1 MSAPD
6 SPHTPVGESLD
17 SQESY
22 MTRSM
27 STTQVTKNRRADRS
41 KKQGKAK
48 LGSRLGRL
56 DETMMKRTH
65 SVSPVFLQTV
75 LFRAFADTCNCG
87 ITSQPNIGSTVDRCV
102 TVTADP
108 PFFGAWKLTP
118 PMRVI

>member
-6 SPHTPVGESLD
+6 SPHTPVGESPD

-22 MTRSM
+22 MARSM

-65 SVSPVFLQTV
+65 SVSLRPVFLQPE
-75 LFRAFADTCNCG
+75 LADTGNCG
-87 ITSQPNIGSTVDRCV
+87 ITRNLISAVVG
-102 TVTADP
+102 
-108 PFFGAWKLTP
+108 
-118 PMRVI
+118 